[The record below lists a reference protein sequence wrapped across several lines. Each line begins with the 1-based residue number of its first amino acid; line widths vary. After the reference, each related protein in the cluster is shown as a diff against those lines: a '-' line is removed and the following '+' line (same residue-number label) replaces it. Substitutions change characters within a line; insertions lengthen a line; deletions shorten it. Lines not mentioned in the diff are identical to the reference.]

1 MTLPSPPAASHGL
14 LVDDDELYLRTLQRS
29 LARKGLETVTASD
42 IASALLLARQQPPA
56 YALIDLKLGA
66 ESGLSLIQPLRA
78 LREDMRI
85 LLVTGYASI
94 ATAVEAIKLGADDY
108 LPKPATVPMILRA
121 LGEEDD
127 GPADDG
133 ELEPPDAMT
142 PISRLQWEHIQQ
154 AMHETG
160 GNVSAAARLLGMHRR
175 SLQRKLAKR
184 PSPHPPNRGGGA
196 TRGPPGRSAL
206 RMRGVLRVL
215 RQLLLAAF
223 AGLGL
228 TVDGL
233 YPFERGRHRGFHG
246 LFGAHVRA
254 QVGRVVQR
262 ALHHEDV
269 LARLGMRAL
278 LAQDHV
284 VDAGQPALL
293 GQRQQAGGEPLAG
306 LVEAA
311 TVLGVDRGHALADLL
326 VHRMIGMPG
335 LVGRGAAGS
344 GVLVHGAVSLSSSIG
359 PAVPASPGR

>member
-1 MTLPSPPAASHGL
+1 MNIPALPAASHGL

-29 LARKGLETVTASD
+29 LGRKGLETVTASD
-42 IASALLLARQQPPA
+42 IASALLLARQNPPA

-133 ELEPPDAMT
+133 DLEPPDAMT

-184 PSPHPPNRGGGA
+184 PSP
-196 TRGPPGRSAL
+196 
-206 RMRGVLRVL
+206 
-215 RQLLLAAF
+215 
-223 AGLGL
+223 
-228 TVDGL
+228 
-233 YPFERGRHRGFHG
+233 ERDPSR
-246 LFGAHVRA
+246 
-254 QVGRVVQR
+254 
-262 ALHHEDV
+262 
-269 LARLGMRAL
+269 
-278 LAQDHV
+278 
-284 VDAGQPALL
+284 
-293 GQRQQAGGEPLAG
+293 
-306 LVEAA
+306 
-311 TVLGVDRGHALADLL
+311 
-326 VHRMIGMPG
+326 
-335 LVGRGAAGS
+335 
-344 GVLVHGAVSLSSSIG
+344 
-359 PAVPASPGR
+359 

>member
-1 MTLPSPPAASHGL
+1 MTTPTLPAASHGL

-42 IASALLLARQQPPA
+42 IASALMLARQQPPA
-56 YALIDLKLGA
+56 YALIDLKLGS
-66 ESGLSLIQPLRA
+66 ESGLALIQPLRA

-133 ELEPPDAMT
+133 DMEPPDSMT

-184 PSPHPPNRGGGA
+184 PSPERDPSRD
-196 TRGPPGRSAL
+196 GR
-206 RMRGVLRVL
+206 
-215 RQLLLAAF
+215 
-223 AGLGL
+223 
-228 TVDGL
+228 
-233 YPFERGRHRGFHG
+233 
-246 LFGAHVRA
+246 
-254 QVGRVVQR
+254 
-262 ALHHEDV
+262 
-269 LARLGMRAL
+269 
-278 LAQDHV
+278 
-284 VDAGQPALL
+284 
-293 GQRQQAGGEPLAG
+293 
-306 LVEAA
+306 
-311 TVLGVDRGHALADLL
+311 
-326 VHRMIGMPG
+326 
-335 LVGRGAAGS
+335 
-344 GVLVHGAVSLSSSIG
+344 
-359 PAVPASPGR
+359 